1 MSKRHNVML
10 FDSADD
16 AIIMAEVN
24 LADRIG
30 MPTKRR
36 INDQGQMIVPC
47 TFARTGTQLYTAGQL
62 GLQDRAPNEIVEVHR
77 EEADVFDEESM
88 QTFRSS
94 PVTIGHPI
102 NDKGEQVQVTAQNSK
117 ELQVGMLEGMP
128 VRDEDGLGGTLVLMA
143 QEAIDTVEEGTVELS
158 AGYTCDLEEVDG
170 KIYQRNIRANHIAIV
185 ARGRAGPSCRISDEA
200 LAVQE
205 EAKKAELTD
214 AIAKAEEAEKL
225 VASLTDELS
234 VQKELVATLKQT
246 ADDQEVALEAI
257 KVQLADAQLAAT
269 QGVIERCEAIEHA
282 RLIADMRDLGDKSVE
297 EIKRL
302 VVTDQYPDKDF
313 SAKSDAFIEA
323 MFEVLVDQAKG
334 ETPMSKLLR
343 DQETHVTVNTPVV
356 SKAEAARQ
364 KMIHTQMNLSKS

>member
-10 FDSADD
+10 FDSANPTLTT
-16 AIIMAEVN
+16 AGVN
-24 LADRIG
+24 LVDRIG
-30 MPTKRR
+30 MPTKRQ

-47 TFARTGTQLYTAGQL
+47 TFARTGTQLYSAGQL

-77 EEADVFDEESM
+77 EEADVFDDQSM
-88 QTFRSS
+88 QTFRSA
-94 PVTIGHPI
+94 PVTIGHPV
-102 NDKGEQVQVTAQNSK
+102 NDKGEQVAVTAKNSK

-128 VRDEDGLGGTLVLMA
+128 VRDEDGLGGTLVLTA
-143 QEAIDTVEEGTVELS
+143 QNAIDTVEEGTVELS

-170 KIYQRNIRANHIAIV
+170 KIYQRNIKANHIAIV

-200 LAVQE
+200 LAIQE

-214 AIAKAEEAEKL
+214 AVAKAEEAEKL

-234 VQKELVATLKQT
+234 VQKELVVTLKQT
-246 ADDQEVALEAI
+246 ADDQEVALEAV
-257 KVQLADAQLAAT
+257 KAQLADAQLAAT

-297 EIKRL
+297 EIKKL
-302 VVTDQYPDKDF
+302 VVTDQYPEKDF
-313 SAKSDAFIEA
+313 SEKSDAFIEA
-323 MFEVLVDQAKG
+323 MFELLVDQAKG

-343 DQETHVTVNTPVV
+343 DQETHVAVTTPKV
-356 SKAEAARQ
+356 SVADAARQ
-364 KMIHTQMNLSKS
+364 KMIQTQMNLSKS

>member
-1 MSKRHNVML
+1 ML
-10 FDSADD
+10 FDSANPTLTT
-16 AIIMAEVN
+16 AGVN
-24 LADRIG
+24 LVDRIG
-30 MPTKRR
+30 MPTKRQ

-47 TFARTGTQLYTAGQL
+47 TFARTGTQLYSAGQL

-77 EEADVFDEESM
+77 EEADVFDDQSM
-88 QTFRSS
+88 QTFRSA

-102 NDKGEQVQVTAQNSK
+102 NDKGEQVAVTAKNSK

-128 VRDEDGLGGTLVLMA
+128 VRDEDGLGGTLVLTA
-143 QEAIDTVEEGTVELS
+143 QNAIDTVEEGTVELS

-170 KIYQRNIRANHIAIV
+170 KIYQRNIKANHIAIV

-200 LAVQE
+200 LAIQE

-214 AIAKAEEAEKL
+214 AVAKAEEAEKL

-234 VQKELVATLKQT
+234 VQKELVVTLKQT
-246 ADDQEVALEAI
+246 ADDQEVALEAV
-257 KVQLADAQLAAT
+257 KAQLADAQLAAT

-297 EIKRL
+297 EIKKL
-302 VVTDQYPDKDF
+302 VVTDQYPEKDF
-313 SAKSDAFIEA
+313 SEKSDAFIEA
-323 MFEVLVDQAKG
+323 MFELLVDQAKG

-343 DQETHVTVNTPVV
+343 DQETHVAVTTPKV
-356 SKAEAARQ
+356 SVADAARQ
-364 KMIHTQMNLSKS
+364 KMIQTQMNLSKS